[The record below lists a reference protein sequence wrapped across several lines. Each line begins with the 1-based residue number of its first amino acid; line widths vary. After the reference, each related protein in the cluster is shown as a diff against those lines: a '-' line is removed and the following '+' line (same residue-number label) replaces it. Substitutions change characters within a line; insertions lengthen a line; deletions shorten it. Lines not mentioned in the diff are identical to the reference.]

1 MAIKNFI
8 ETDKVKV
15 HKHLIQK
22 AWNKFTF
29 AITKN
34 FVGNLKKAESY
45 HNQSLKFKT
54 IFGLKKIV
62 NIATKIEK
70 SFIFINC
77 NMNLRRW
84 YKSYRIRQFVREK
97 EYLLKGKIFRS
108 LKLLRMGKIWS
119 ERQSISPGTQ
129 RKR

>member
-1 MAIKNFI
+1 VAIRSFI
-8 ETDKVKV
+8 ENDRAKVYR
-15 HKHLIQK
+15 HLTEK

-34 FVGNLKKAESY
+34 FVNNLKKAESY

-62 NIATKIEK
+62 NITAKIEK
-70 SFIFINC
+70 SFIFINV

-84 YKSYRIRQFVREK
+84 YKSYRIRQFVEAK
-97 EYLLKGKIFRS
+97 EYLLKSNIFRS

-119 ERQSISPGTQ
+119 EKQSISPGTQ
-129 RKR
+129 RKT

>member
-1 MAIKNFI
+1 MAIRNFI
-8 ETDKVKV
+8 ENDRAKV
-15 HKHLIQK
+15 HHHLIEK

-29 AITKN
+29 AITKS
-34 FVGNLKKAESY
+34 FVNNLRKAESY

-62 NIATKIEK
+62 NITAKIQK
-70 SFIFINC
+70 TFIFINV

-84 YKSYRIRQFVREK
+84 YKSYRVRQFVEAK
-97 EYLLKGKIFRS
+97 EYLLKGNIFRS

-119 ERQSISPGTQ
+119 ERQRISPGTE